1 MSKNI
6 VEELPAR
13 KHTPVAA
20 PVAAKKEDGKAD
32 PKGGNTQ
39 EASAKRISQAVYDI
53 RYRAKTDKITLEA
66 AYNSY
71 MGNSNLT
78 KEEKDIVKERLFGK
92 KGGGVKEQFTVGV
105 DDLAGDGVASALY
118 KVFVENEE
126 KELQLSY
133 VKQLD
138 ESEEKKYKVRVTDNT
153 GKAYVRYATRSKITQ
168 LRANSNIKS
177 VEMTEHGD
185 VLAGQKKTKDYD
197 GDGKVESPSKEH
209 AGAVHN
215 AIQRKKGL
223 KPDGKD
229 TRKEALNDAW
239 GKTFISDGTITTE
252 PKGNKKVTGEDVD
265 NYKTGAVKVAPT
277 DSSEDPSVKAARRGI
292 YASFAHQKM
301 LDTLA
306 EKAAC
311 KSKKKKKGYAA
322 EYAKEDANYGYD
334 KEGKSLNPKD
344 KKEEEKKDMRG
355 YYAKI
360 NNVKN
365 KLRAMG
371 AKNPMLISDPDE
383 VEKCWDGKKDDSV
396 KEGAIARPAQA
407 KPKPIQGEPLGAEP
421 KTREPRRMPLRRAK
435 GKPIPTATTKGK
447 EADTTSVKE
456 KEASKKPYPG
466 YNPQKGVGA
475 EYKP

>member
-20 PVAAKKEDGKAD
+20 PAAAKKDDGKAD

-92 KGGGVKEQFTVGV
+92 KGGGVKEQFIVGV
-105 DDLAGDGVASALY
+105 DDLAGDGVATALY

-126 KELQLSY
+126 KELELSY

-252 PKGNKKVTGEDVD
+252 PKNNKKVSGEAVD

-277 DSSEDPSVKAARRGI
+277 DTSEDPSVKAARRGI

-311 KSKKKKKGYAA
+311 
-322 EYAKEDANYGYD
+322 D
-334 KEGKSLNPKD
+334 KKD
-344 KKEEEKKDMRG
+344 KKK
-355 YYAKI
+355 
-360 NNVKN
+360 
-365 KLRAMG
+365 
-371 AKNPMLISDPDE
+371 
-383 VEKCWDGKKDDSV
+383 
-396 KEGAIARPAQA
+396 
-407 KPKPIQGEPLGAEP
+407 
-421 KTREPRRMPLRRAK
+421 
-435 GKPIPTATTKGK
+435 
-447 EADTTSVKE
+447 
-456 KEASKKPYPG
+456 
-466 YNPQKGVGA
+466 
-475 EYKP
+475 

>member
-126 KELQLSY
+126 KELELTY

-168 LRANSNIKS
+168 LRSNSNIKS

-215 AIQRKKGL
+215 AIQRAKGG

-252 PKGNKKVTGEDVD
+252 PKGNKKVSGEAVD
-265 NYKTGAVKVAPT
+265 NYKSGAVKVAPT
-277 DSSEDPSVKAARRGI
+277 DSQDDPSVKAARGGI

-344 KKEEEKKDMRG
+344 KKEEEEKDMRG

-360 NNVKN
+360 NMVRN
-365 KLRAMG
+365 KIRAMG
-371 AKNPMLISDPDE
+371 VKNPCVIADPDD
-383 VEKCWDGKKDDSV
+383 VEKSWDGKKKEDTV
-396 KEGAIARPAQA
+396 KEESSATGSTKHDAGGTNSQYNADGTEKVKQPTNKMDGPPPLLKGQ
-407 KPKPIQGEPLGAEP
+407 KPK
-421 KTREPRRMPLRRAK
+421 KR
-435 GKPIPTATTKGK
+435 
-447 EADTTSVKE
+447 
-456 KEASKKPYPG
+456 
-466 YNPQKGVGA
+466 YNPFTDGRTPTSASQTTG
-475 EYKP
+475 P

>member
-277 DSSEDPSVKAARRGI
+277 DTSEDPSVKAARRGI

-360 NNVKN
+360 NTIKN
-365 KLRAMG
+365 KLRSMG

>member
-153 GKAYVRYATRSKITQ
+153 GKAYVRFATRSKITQ
-168 LRANSNIKS
+168 LRGNSNIKS

-277 DSSEDPSVKAARRGI
+277 DSSEDPSVKAARGGI